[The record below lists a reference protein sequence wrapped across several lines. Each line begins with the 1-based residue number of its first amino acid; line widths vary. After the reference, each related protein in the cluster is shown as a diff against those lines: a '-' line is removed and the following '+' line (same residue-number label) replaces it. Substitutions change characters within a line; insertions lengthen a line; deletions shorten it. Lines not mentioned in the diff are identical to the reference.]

1 MQTPSCSPYLLRRL
15 RSLREVCRAIHPGG
29 LSPCTPCAYREICRA
44 MEAKRQADPW
54 PPSIQ
59 NLATYRKDKLHE
71 TTPPP
76 EIGEAAAAGGARP
89 RPSPSERAG

>member
-1 MQTPSCSPYLLRRL
+1 
-15 RSLREVCRAIHPGG
+15 
-29 LSPCTPCAYREICRA
+29 

-54 PPSIQ
+54 LPSIQ